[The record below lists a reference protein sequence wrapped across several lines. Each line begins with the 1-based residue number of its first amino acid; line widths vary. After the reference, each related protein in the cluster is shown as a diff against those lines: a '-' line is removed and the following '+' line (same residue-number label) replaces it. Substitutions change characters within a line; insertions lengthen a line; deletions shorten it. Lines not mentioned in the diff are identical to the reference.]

1 MVTTARSKANLAL
14 ASATIKDIDII
25 DQTDFMR
32 ELFDN

>member
-14 ASATIKDIDII
+14 ALATIKDI

-32 ELFDN
+32 ELFGN